1 MPAVYTA
8 TGQICQITEN
18 NKISSGGEGT
28 VYAVPEQPG
37 AVVKIYRQTPTPETC
52 DKLVAMLANPP
63 AQSAADLVW
72 PTGLAKDRYGT
83 TIGFFMP
90 RLPNGSLPLQ
100 KLLTPAS
107 RDLAQ
112 IRIGLESLAR
122 IAANL
127 AIAVAHVHD
136 SNNTSGK
143 IRRAVGDLNESN
155 IFATGNG
162 LVRII
167 DTDSFQIGRFRCGVG
182 KPDYTP
188 PELQGVRFETVDRT
202 PNHDSFALAV
212 MIFRLLTQGQH
223 PYVGANNPTS
233 AADSPEQR
241 IKNHQYPP
249 KIDAAGGNLIISDR
263 YKKARRSLPPALQSA
278 FAKAFNNQGQPRPTA
293 SEWAKLLNNEIQ
305 KMVTCP
311 DGHRKFANAV
321 CLEGALDLN
330 KIPQANKSP
339 RPPKQQPNKNPAW
352 TNPTQHPGNRK
363 PQTPASPANNRQQPN
378 PTANRNTGN
387 TVPRPPTPARQPLNS
402 GNNDKGVW
410 RIVRN
415 AVNDHPKHSLVT
427 LGSFVL
433 TAIMITEVGSPTE
446 IVITSGIAAV
456 SSLALIVRSW

>member
-37 AVVKIYRQTPTPETC
+37 AVVKIYRKTPTPETC
-52 DKLVAMLANPP
+52 DKLAAMLANPP

-155 IFATGNG
+155 IFATGDC

-241 IKNHQYPP
+241 IKNHQYLPD
-249 KIDAAGGNLIISDR
+249 IDAAGGNLILSDR
-263 YKKARRSLPPALQSA
+263 YKKARLSLPPALQSS
-278 FAKAFNNQGQPRPTA
+278 FAKAFNNQGQLRPTA

-363 PQTPASPANNRQQPN
+363 PQPPASPANNRQQQN
-378 PTANRNTGN
+378 PTANKNTGN
-387 TVPRPPTPARQPLNS
+387 TIPRPPTPARQPLNS

-427 LGSFVL
+427 FLSFGL
-433 TAIMITEVGSPTE
+433 AAIIISEGGSPTE
-446 IVITSGIAAV
+446 IVLTSGIAAV
-456 SSLALIVRSW
+456 SSLSLIVRSW

>member
-1 MPAVYTA
+1 M
-8 TGQICQITEN
+8 
-18 NKISSGGEGT
+18 
-28 VYAVPEQPG
+28 PEQPG
-37 AVVKIYRQTPTPETC
+37 RVVKIYRKTPTPETC
-52 DKLVAMLANPP
+52 DKLEAMLANPP

-72 PTGLAKDRYGT
+72 PTGLAKDRYGHYHW
-83 TIGFFMP
+83 
-90 RLPNGSLPLQ
+90 
-100 KLLTPAS
+100 LLYAPAS
-107 RDLAQ
+107 QRQPAAPKTPHARFPVILAQ

-249 KIDAAGGNLIISDR
+249 QIDAAGGNLILSDR
-263 YKKARRSLPPALQSA
+263 YKKARRSLPPALQTA

-339 RPPKQQPNKNPAW
+339 RPPETTTKQ
-352 TNPTQHPGNRK
+352 K
-363 PQTPASPANNRQQPN
+363 PRM
-378 PTANRNTGN
+378 
-387 TVPRPPTPARQPLNS
+387 
-402 GNNDKGVW
+402 D
-410 RIVRN
+410 
-415 AVNDHPKHSLVT
+415 
-427 LGSFVL
+427 
-433 TAIMITEVGSPTE
+433 
-446 IVITSGIAAV
+446 
-456 SSLALIVRSW
+456 

>member
-18 NKISSGGEGT
+18 NKISGGGEGT
-28 VYAVPEQPG
+28 VYAVPGQPG
-37 AVVKIYRQTPTPETC
+37 TVVKIYRKTPTPETC
-52 DKLVAMLANPP
+52 DKLEAMLANPP

-90 RLPNGSLPLQ
+90 RLPANSLPLQ

-107 RDLAQ
+107 REREQ
-112 IRIGLESLAR
+112 IRIGLESLTR

-136 SNNTSGK
+136 SNNASGK
-143 IRRAVGDLNESN
+143 ISRAVGDINESN
-155 IFATGNG
+155 IFATANG

-223 PYVGANNPTS
+223 PYVGANNPTA

-249 KIDAAGGNLIISDR
+249 DINAVGGNLILSDR

-278 FAKAFNNQGQPRPTA
+278 FAKAFNSQSQPRPTA
-293 SEWAKLLNNEIQ
+293 GEWAKLLNNEIQ
-305 KMVTCP
+305 KMDTCF

-352 TNPTQHPGNRK
+352 TNSPQHPGNRK
-363 PQTPASPANNRQQPN
+363 PQTSAPPANIRQQSN

-387 TVPRPPTPARQPLNS
+387 PVPRPPTPAPQPLNS
-402 GNNDKGVW
+402 GNNDKGFL

-415 AVNDHPKHSLVT
+415 AVNDHPMD
-427 LGSFVL
+427 SFV
-433 TAIMITEVGSPTE
+433 
-446 IVITSGIAAV
+446 
-456 SSLALIVRSW
+456 SLAFIGSAATMIVDGGSQTPIALIASIAVISTLSLIVRSW